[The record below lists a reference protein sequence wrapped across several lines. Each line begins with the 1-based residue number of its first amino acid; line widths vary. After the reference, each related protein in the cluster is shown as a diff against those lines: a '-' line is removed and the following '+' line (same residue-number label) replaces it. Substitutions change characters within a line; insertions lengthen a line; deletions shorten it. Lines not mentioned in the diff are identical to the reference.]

1 MLTGLVFWDVVMDWS
16 LMNPYAPHPF
26 LRDELFF
33 KKSWVYYFAIASNTL
48 LRFTWVLFVF
58 LKHLERWTP
67 LVSFCIAFGEVL
79 RRFVWCIFRMEN
91 EHKGK

>member
-1 MLTGLVFWDVVMDWS
+1 MDWS
-16 LMNPYAPHPF
+16 LMNPYASHPF

-58 LKHLERWTP
+58 LKHLERWSP